1 VINGAIEFIQTYEFI
16 NMEELVIFIIV
27 LGLSFH
33 FRNNPSDGIGHYILY
48 ILIATTLTII
58 YRALRYSS

>member
-1 VINGAIEFIQTYEFI
+1 
-16 NMEELVIFIIV
+16 MEELVIFIIV
-27 LGLSFH
+27 LGLSFY

>member
-1 VINGAIEFIQTYEFI
+1 
-16 NMEELVIFIIV
+16 MEELVIFTIV
-27 LGLSFH
+27 LGSSLY

-58 YRALRYSS
+58 YRVLRYPS